1 MSVLSIL
8 NREASKKQCPTR
20 VIRIVNNRLHL
31 EDAEI
36 RAAAV
41 GVLGK
46 FLLHY
51 PNEKANLI
59 ELL

>member
-1 MSVLSIL
+1 MGIL
-8 NREASKKQCPTR
+8 NREVSKKTCPTR
-20 VIRIVNNRLHL
+20 VIRIINNRLHL

-46 FLLHY
+46 FLLYY
-51 PNEKANLI
+51 PSEK
-59 ELL
+59 